1 MHVWDCSF
9 WLTHVKW
16 NLSGY
21 KILWENFYFS
31 SLYICICCWLLAFNA
46 ALENPRAYLNY
57 CYYFLLLGYFCLF
70 YPVVKLFCQDLSKY
84 IFLLS
89 DFVWLGWLCYLYTQI
104 FISSFLFYI
113 FRIFQSI
120 SFVLYNKVLLRY
132 NSHTIKFSHLQR
144 IVLWLLVNQTCVNTT
159 TIKF

>member
-21 KILWENFYFS
+21 KILWENFYFG

-89 DFVWLGWLCYLYTQI
+89 DFVWLWHD
-104 FISSFLFYI
+104 FVISILRFLSHLFY
-113 FRIFQSI
+113 ST
-120 SFVLYNKVLLRY
+120 SFVSFSLFHLFFITRFYWD
-132 NSHTIKFSHLQR
+132 TIH
-144 IVLWLLVNQTCVNTT
+144 IP
-159 TIKF
+159 

>member
-89 DFVWLGWLCYLYTQI
+89 DFVWLWHD
-104 FISSFLFYI
+104 FVISILRFLSHLFY
-113 FRIFQSI
+113 ST
-120 SFVLYNKVLLRY
+120 SFVSFSVFHLFFITRFYWD
-132 NSHTIKFSHLQR
+132 TIH
-144 IVLWLLVNQTCVNTT
+144 IP
-159 TIKF
+159 

>member
-31 SLYICICCWLLAFNA
+31 SLYICICCSLLAFNA

-89 DFVWLGWLCYLYTQI
+89 DFVWLWHD
-104 FISSFLFYI
+104 FVISILRFLSHLFY
-113 FRIFQSI
+113 ST
-120 SFVLYNKVLLRY
+120 SFVSFILFHLFFITRFYWD
-132 NSHTIKFSHLQR
+132 TIH
-144 IVLWLLVNQTCVNTT
+144 IP
-159 TIKF
+159 

>member
-84 IFLLS
+84 IFLFS
-89 DFVWLGWLCYLYTQI
+89 DFVWLWHD
-104 FISSFLFYI
+104 FVISILRFLSHLFY
-113 FRIFQSI
+113 ST
-120 SFVLYNKVLLRY
+120 SFVSFSLFHLFFITRFYWD
-132 NSHTIKFSHLQR
+132 TIH
-144 IVLWLLVNQTCVNTT
+144 IP
-159 TIKF
+159 

>member
-89 DFVWLGWLCYLYTQI
+89 DFVWLWHD
-104 FISSFLFYI
+104 FVISILRFLSHLFY
-113 FRIFQSI
+113 ST
-120 SFVLYNKVLLRY
+120 SFVSFSLFHLFFITRFYWD
-132 NSHTIKFSHLQR
+132 TIH
-144 IVLWLLVNQTCVNTT
+144 IP
-159 TIKF
+159 